1 MENQQ
6 QRVDNGPEMSFIPK
20 TYQLFWSGKRALVS
34 NYEKYGPGGHGLDR
48 RLVLSLGILNI
59 ILLIIAIV
67 IGANCAG
74 VKSGSL
80 HVSDSAVAKV
90 INELSYLRSNHSDVM
105 EAETE
110 AKSALDNAL
119 KNHKQL
125 KVQIAEK
132 KSANDNYQ
140 KQVEALLEQ
149 KLTLQANLSAAE
161 DSCLI
166 CPYGWIAYNSSCY
179 FFSFTESRVKKN
191 WPDSRADCTGR
202 NSDMI
207 VVDNKEE
214 QTFVSATIESMSAS
228 SQGDAFWLGLSDT
241 ATEGQWVWVNNVV
254 ETENRYW
261 MEGEPNDH
269 GQRGEDCAVTVF
281 RPTFPWRTRNDLN
294 CEGQKKLWICEMAA
308 RRTA

>member
-1 MENQQ
+1 M
-6 QRVDNGPEMSFIPK
+6 
-20 TYQLFWSGKRALVS
+20 
-34 NYEKYGPGGHGLDR
+34 
-48 RLVLSLGILNI
+48 
-59 ILLIIAIV
+59 
-67 IGANCAG
+67 
-74 VKSGSL
+74 
-80 HVSDSAVAKV
+80 SDSAVAKV

-132 KSANDNYQ
+132 KTANDNYQ

-149 KLTLQANLSAAE
+149 KLTLQANLSAAGEPQNTQGQPVHFRISKGKHWPLLLFLSE

-166 CPYGWIAYNSSCY
+166 CPSGWIAYNSSCY

-214 QTFVSATIESMSAS
+214 QVRFEEH
-228 SQGDAFWLGLSDT
+228 LS
-241 ATEGQWVWVNNVV
+241 EFKLSHH
-254 ETENRYW
+254 
-261 MEGEPNDH
+261 GELLSFS
-269 GQRGEDCAVTVF
+269 CCF
-281 RPTFPWRTRNDLN
+281 
-294 CEGQKKLWICEMAA
+294 
-308 RRTA
+308 